1 MAGYC
6 FRQMLVMNF
15 PDLAGAV
22 VMIAIPVYNEYCHIV
37 DLAVR
42 HVL

>member
-1 MAGYC
+1 MAGC
-6 FRQMLVMNF
+6 CSRQMLVMNF

-22 VMIAIPVYNEYCHIV
+22 IMIAIPAYNEYCHIV
-37 DLAVR
+37 YLAVM